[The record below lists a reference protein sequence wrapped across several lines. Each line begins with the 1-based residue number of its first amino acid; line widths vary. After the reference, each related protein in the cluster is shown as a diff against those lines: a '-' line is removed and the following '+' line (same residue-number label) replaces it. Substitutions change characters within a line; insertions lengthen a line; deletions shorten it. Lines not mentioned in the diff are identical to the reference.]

1 MRKKIK
7 GKKISKK
14 EISEKTISKKKV
26 SKKSIPEKDNPPN
39 TIPEKKVPDY
49 PTPEQLEARRDK
61 ISSGLPKFDFNKEKV
76 IIDLTKDKEACR
88 AYTAFSC
95 HRPDIYLDYGCWECS
110 LRANCKCPSKVELQ
124 EKKRKK

>member
-7 GKKISKK
+7 GKKVSKK
-14 EISEKTISKKKV
+14 EIPEKTIPKKKV
-26 SKKSIPEKDNPPN
+26 SKKDNLPN
-39 TIPEKKVPDY
+39 TISDKSIPEKKVPDY
-49 PTPEQLEARRDK
+49 PTPEQLEARREK
-61 ISSGLPKFDFNKEKV
+61 ISSGLPKFDFNKDRV

-110 LRANCKCPSKVELQ
+110 IRANCKCPSKVDLN
-124 EKKRKK
+124 KKK